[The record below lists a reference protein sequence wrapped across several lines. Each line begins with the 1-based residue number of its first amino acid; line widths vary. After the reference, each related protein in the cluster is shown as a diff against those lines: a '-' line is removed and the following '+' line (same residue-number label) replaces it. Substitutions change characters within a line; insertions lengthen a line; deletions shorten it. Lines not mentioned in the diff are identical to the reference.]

1 MQNKRGQG
9 LSTNAIILIILGV
22 IILVVLIIGFTL
34 GWGTIAPWI
43 KPSNN
48 VKDIVQA
55 CSIACSTE
63 NVYDYCTF
71 ARELKAEDLPG
82 DVKSVTES
90 CKFISTT
97 VGYEKYGIKTCPR
110 LCPVDIVNP

>member
-1 MQNKRGQG
+1 MRNKKGQG

-34 GWGTIAPWI
+34 GWKTIAPWI

-48 VKDIVQA
+48 VKEVVQA

-63 NVYDYCTF
+63 NLYDFCTLK
-71 ARELKAEDLPG
+71 RELFAEDLP
-82 DVKSVTES
+82 DEIKSKEES
-90 CKFISTT
+90 CFFFSTDQE
-97 VGYEKYGIKTCPR
+97 YDKYGIAECSN
-110 LCPVDIVNP
+110 LCA